1 MSHYFPG
8 ISRAMIFLV
17 ILALSA
23 TLPAPSS
30 GGEILKKITGEVKVK
45 NRTDESRQPTSAPS
59 VIYIQDFD
67 LGYDTA
73 RQSAEGPG
81 RRILGRLRSTSSQ
94 KSDAE
99 QKAKKLIGIM
109 TASLVKGFS
118 EKGIVAR
125 QPIPGTPLPDSGWL
139 IRGVFTEVDQG
150 KRIVR
155 ATIGFGAGSTKMEV
169 YVKVS
174 NLADDPDAPFIIFG
188 TEKEANKVPG
198 AVVTMNPYVAAAKF
212 VMQKNAS
219 EKDVKKTAAQ
229 IVESVMQYVKTL
241 DKKGNTLQPL
251 PPRQ

>member
-1 MSHYFPG
+1 MQYAVSG
-8 ISRAMIFLV
+8 VSRAMIFLV
-17 ILALSA
+17 FLALSA

-45 NRTDESRQPTSAPS
+45 SRTDESRQPTSAPS

-73 RQSAEGPG
+73 RQNTEGPA

-99 QKAKKLIGIM
+99 QKAKKLVGIM

-125 QPIPGTPLPDSGWL
+125 QPIPGTPLPHSGWL
-139 IRGVFTEVDQG
+139 IRGVFTEVEQG

-169 YVKVS
+169 YVKIS
-174 NLADDPDAPFIIFG
+174 DLADDPDKPFIIFG

-198 AVVTMNPYVAAAKF
+198 AIVTMNPYVAAAKF
-212 VMQKNAS
+212 VLQKNAS

-229 IVESVMQYVKTL
+229 IVETVTNYMKTL
-241 DKKGNTLQPL
+241 DKKDDGDRPPQP
-251 PPRQ
+251 

>member
-1 MSHYFPG
+1 MPYHVPVN
-8 ISRAMIFLV
+8 RCAMISLV
-17 ILALSA
+17 ALALSA
-23 TLPAPSS
+23 TLVSFASA
-30 GGEILKKITGEVKVK
+30 GEIGKKITGEVKVK
-45 NRTDESRQPTSAPS
+45 SQTDESRQPTSAPK

-73 RQSAEGPG
+73 KQGSEGPG
-81 RRILGRLRSTSSQ
+81 RRILGRLRQS
-94 KSDAE
+94 KGSDAE
-99 QKAKKLIGIM
+99 QKARKLVGIM

-118 EKGIVAR
+118 DKGIVAR

-169 YVKVS
+169 YVKIS

-188 TEKEANKVPG
+188 TEKEPNKVPG
-198 AVVTMNPYVAAAKF
+198 AIVTMNPYVAAAKF
-212 VMQKNAS
+212 VMQKNAT

-229 IVESVMQYVKTL
+229 IVETVMNYVKTL
-241 DKKGNTLQPL
+241 DKKD
-251 PPRQ
+251 

>member
-1 MSHYFPG
+1 MPNHVSG
-8 ISRAMIFLV
+8 IRGAVISLV
-17 ILALSA
+17 VLALSA
-23 TLPAPSS
+23 TFPAFAS
-30 GGEILKKITGEVKVK
+30 GGEIGKKITGEVKVK
-45 NRTDESRQPTSAPS
+45 SRTDESRQPTSAPK

-73 RQSAEGPG
+73 KQDAEGPG
-81 RRILGRLRSTSSQ
+81 RRILGRLRQSRQSG
-94 KSDAE
+94 AE
-99 QKAKKLIGIM
+99 QKAKKLVGIM
-109 TASLVKGFS
+109 TGSLVKWFS

-125 QPIPGTPLPDSGWL
+125 QPIPGPPLPDSGWL

-169 YVKVS
+169 YVRIS

-188 TEKEANKVPG
+188 TEKEPNKVPG
-198 AVVTMNPYVAAAKF
+198 AIVTMNPYVAAAKF

-229 IVESVMQYVKTL
+229 IVETVMNYVKTL
-241 DKKGNTLQPL
+241 DKQRDKPE
-251 PPRQ
+251 P